1 MRDPEGGD
9 VLSRNI
15 FTGDISYLHA
25 TALLSRESPLEVRAA
40 KPNCVA
46 RKHTLIYANLRE
58 RVKLEANNFVLIKQ
72 HTCDKMH
79 SALLRLQRAASEIF
93 TYLLR
98 GQSFVAWEVRSR
110 F

>member
-1 MRDPEGGD
+1 LPRACVYVCVCVFRCEREERVMRDPEGGD

-46 RKHTLIYANLRE
+46 RKHTHSYTQTEERE
-58 RVKLEANNFVLIKQ
+58 RECV
-72 HTCDKMH
+72 
-79 SALLRLQRAASEIF
+79 SE
-93 TYLLR
+93 
-98 GQSFVAWEVRSR
+98 
-110 F
+110 